1 MKKDIKFDIE
11 AREGLKRG
19 VDALA
24 NAVKVTLG
32 PKGRNVVIEK
42 VSGPPHITKDGVTV
56 AKSIDLVD
64 PVENMG
70 AQMVKQVA
78 SRTNDT
84 TGDGTTTAT
93 ILAQAIITAGFKN
106 VAAGSNPMD
115 LKKGIDKAV
124 STVVEELKVLSK
136 DVASDSKMI
145 NHVATVAANN
155 DTAIGSIISEAV
167 KAVGKDGVITIEVSK
182 GLDTYVET
190 VEGMEIHQGYLSP
203 YFSTDESLV
212 ADLENPY
219 ILIHDQTISDVAD
232 IMSAL
237 EICSSQNRPL
247 LVIAEDVDSNAL
259 NTMVL
264 NKMQGGMKICAI
276 KSPGFG
282 PMKKAT
288 LEDLAILTGAKII
301 TDVTGGD
308 LKEVAVEDLGT
319 AVRVVDGKNA
329 TTIISGGGKKSSIA
343 KRIKNIREEA
353 DDDKKSDGEI
363 LKLKERAAKL
373 KGGVAILY
381 IGAATEVELLEKKD
395 RIDDALAATR
405 AAVEEGIIPGGGVA
419 YVRIADTL
427 VNLKGDNKDEDLGI
441 EIVMEAMLEPL
452 KQIIK
457 NAGEKSEVI
466 VEKVRSL
473 KGDNGY
479 NAKTGVYENMI
490 KAGIID
496 PTKVARTALENA
508 ASIASL
514 LLTTECVLS
523 DNVAFRD
530 KVIASGGKM

>member
-1 MKKDIKFDIE
+1 MKKDIKFEDE
-11 AREGLKRG
+11 ARAGLKRG

-24 NAVKVTLG
+24 DAVKVTLG

-42 VSGPPHITKDGVTV
+42 VQGAPHVTKDGVTV
-56 AKSIDLVD
+56 AKSIDLID

-93 ILAQAIITAGFKN
+93 ILAQSIVTAGFKN
-106 VAAGSNPMD
+106 VAAGANPMD
-115 LKKGIDKAV
+115 LKKGIEKAV
-124 STVVEELKVLSK
+124 STVVEELKGLSR

-145 NHVATVAANN
+145 HHVATISANN
-155 DTAIGSIISEAV
+155 DTSIGGIIAKAV
-167 KAVGKDGVITIEVSK
+167 KAVGKDGVVTIEVSK
-182 GLDTYVET
+182 GLETYVET

-212 ADLENPY
+212 ADFENPY
-219 ILIHDQTISDVAD
+219 ILFHDQIISDVAD
-232 IMSAL
+232 VMSAL
-237 EICSSQNRPL
+237 EICSMENRPL

-264 NKMQGGMKICAI
+264 NRVKGGMKICAI

-288 LEDLAILTGAKII
+288 LEDLAILTGGKII
-301 TDVTGGD
+301 SDVTGGD
-308 LKEVAVEDLGT
+308 LKEITVGDLGT
-319 AVRVVDGKNA
+319 ADRVVIGKNT
-329 TTIISGGGKKSSIA
+329 TTIISGGGSKASIS

-419 YVRIADTL
+419 YVRISDTL
-427 VNLKGDNKDEDLGI
+427 VNLKGDNEDEDLGI
-441 EIVMEAMLEPL
+441 QIVRSAMMEPL

-466 VEKVRSL
+466 VEKVRSS

-490 KAGIID
+490 KAGVID

-523 DNVAFRD
+523 DNVEFKD
-530 KVIASGGKM
+530 KVMNSGGKM

>member
-1 MKKDIKFDIE
+1 MKKDIKFSDE

-19 VDALA
+19 VDKLA
-24 NAVKVTLG
+24 DAVKVTLG

-42 VSGPPHITKDGVTV
+42 VQGAPHVTKDGVTV
-56 AKSIDLVD
+56 AKSIDLID
-64 PVENMG
+64 PIENMG
-70 AQMVKQVA
+70 AQMVKQVT

-84 TGDGTTTAT
+84 VGDGTTTSA
-93 ILAQAIITAGFKN
+93 ILAQSIVTSGFRNVTAG
-106 VAAGSNPMD
+106 ANPMD
-115 LKKGIDKAV
+115 LKKGIEKAV
-124 STVVEELKVLSK
+124 LTVVEELKSLSK
-136 DVASDSKMI
+136 DVSSDSKMI
-145 NHVATVAANN
+145 NHVATISANN
-155 DTAIGSIISEAV
+155 DTSIGGIIAEAV

-190 VEGMEIHQGYLSP
+190 VEGMEVQQGYLSP

-219 ILIHDQTISDVAD
+219 ILIHDQVISDVAD
-232 IMSAL
+232 VMSAL
-237 EICSSQNRPL
+237 EICANENRPL

-264 NKMQGGMKICAI
+264 NKVKAGMKICAI

-288 LEDLAILTGAKII
+288 LEDLAILTGGKII
-301 TDVTGGD
+301 SDVTGGD
-308 LKEVAVEDLGT
+308 LKEISTEDLGT
-319 AVRVVDGKNA
+319 AVRVIVGKNA
-329 TTIISGGGKKSSIA
+329 TTIINGGGNKESIS

-395 RIDDALAATR
+395 RIDDSLAATR
-405 AAVEEGIIPGGGVA
+405 AAVEEGIIPGGGVS
-419 YVRIADTL
+419 YVRISDTL
-427 VNLKGDNKDEDLGI
+427 ANLKGDNADEDLGI
-441 EIVMEAMLEPL
+441 QIVRKAMIEPL
-452 KQIIK
+452 KQIIS
-457 NAGEKSEVI
+457 NAGLSGDIIIQKIREG
-466 VEKVRSL
+466 
-473 KGDNGY
+473 KGNFGY
-479 NAKTGVYENMI
+479 NARTDEFGDMI
-490 KAGIID
+490 KFGVID
-496 PTKVARTALENA
+496 PCKVARTALENA

-523 DNVAFRD
+523 DNQEFKD

>member
-1 MKKDIKFDIE
+1 MKKDIKFEDE
-11 AREGLKRG
+11 ARAALKRG

-24 NAVKVTLG
+24 DAVKVTLG

-42 VSGPPHITKDGVTV
+42 VQGAPHVTKDGVTV
-56 AKSIDLVD
+56 ARAIDLID

-93 ILAQAIITAGFKN
+93 ILAQAIVTAGFKN
-106 VAAGSNPMD
+106 VAAGANPMD
-115 LKKGIDKAV
+115 LKKGIEKAV
-124 STVVEELKVLSK
+124 NTVVEELKGLSR
-136 DVASDSKMI
+136 DVGSDSKMI
-145 NHVATVAANN
+145 NHVATISANN
-155 DTAIGSIISEAV
+155 DSSIGGIIAEAV

-182 GLDTYVET
+182 GLETYVET

-219 ILIHDQTISDVAD
+219 ILIHDQVISNVAD
-232 IMSAL
+232 IMSSL
-237 EICSSQNRPL
+237 EISANENRPL

-264 NKMQGGMKICAI
+264 NKVKGGMKICAI

-288 LEDLAILTGAKII
+288 LEDLAILTGGKVIS
-301 TDVTGGD
+301 DVTGGD
-308 LKEVAVEDLGT
+308 LKEVSTEDLGT
-319 AVRVVDGKNA
+319 AVRVIIGKNS

-343 KRIKNIREEA
+343 KRISNIREEA

-395 RIDDALAATR
+395 RIDDSLSATR

-419 YVRIADTL
+419 YVRISDTL
-427 VNLKGDNKDEDLGI
+427 INLKGDNEDENLGI
-441 EIVMEAMLEPL
+441 QIVRKAMLEPL
-452 KQIIK
+452 MQIVA
-457 NAGEKSEVI
+457 NAGLSGDII
-466 VEKVRSL
+466 VQKVRDG
-473 KGDNGY
+473 KGNFGY
-479 NAKTGVYENMI
+479 NARTDEFGDMI
-490 KAGIID
+490 KFGVID

-530 KVIASGGKM
+530 KVLASGGKM